1 MLNNVFD
8 EKSDVLLEEN
18 VAYFLQLAHKYM
30 PDGESKDHC
39 IAAIF
44 NKIHSVLEE
53 SEIKM
58 GENRKVILRE
68 KIIASANMRNQ

>member
-18 VAYFLQLAHKYM
+18 LGYFLQLAHKYM

-44 NKIHSVLEE
+44 NKIHSVLE
-53 SEIKM
+53 
-58 GENRKVILRE
+58 
-68 KIIASANMRNQ
+68 